1 MVIRAAGD
9 VTVIK
14 AHLLAA
20 LASREVGDQ
29 RAANQAAE
37 RVLAR
42 VRHAVPS
49 WASFSPERHP
59 GEKIGDTL
67 VNRRAGSR

>member
-9 VTVIK
+9 VTVIE

-49 WASFSPERHP
+49 
-59 GEKIGDTL
+59 
-67 VNRRAGSR
+67 